1 MFMSIERI
9 NAMHQQIHKPD
20 ERSHI
25 GGVEPMMDRV
35 KVTIAALLP
44 ALLLLAS
51 GQYLLGDVH
60 ASCNSSA
67 STCTIQ
73 DGSNCDSH
81 PLCPLDTTARLI
93 NLRLAKHFGKAY
105 PQVQEPISSTITLER
120 SIRAAFTEN
129 QSPSSSSTWLF
140 ACRAASNPRAPSS
153 GS

>member
-1 MFMSIERI
+1 MFMPIERI
-9 NAMHQQIHKPD
+9 YAMHQQIHKPN
-20 ERSHI
+20 ERSHTS
-25 GGVEPMMDRV
+25 GVEPMMDRV

-67 STCTIQ
+67 CTIQ

-81 PLCPLDTTARLI
+81 PLCPPDTTARLI

-105 PQVQEPISSTITLER
+105 PQVQEPISSKITLER
-120 SIRAAFTEN
+120 SIRAVFTEN
-129 QSPSSSSTWLF
+129 QSPSSSSTWQF
-140 ACRAASNPRAPSS
+140 ACRAAGNPRAPSS
-153 GS
+153 VS